1 MLDERETISHQMKRR
16 VGSLI
21 GRLNNG
27 GRQPVSEHW
36 MRYPAEPLQPSYYA
50 QLLATAVSMTEEE
63 QRARALMEPRE
74 TPRGKSDGR
83 EVGAPEVSIGIE
95 GDWLGDAQQPQRA
108 SQVHD
113 PLHDGP
119 LIV

>member
-1 MLDERETISHQMKRR
+1 
-16 VGSLI
+16 
-21 GRLNNG
+21 
-27 GRQPVSEHW
+27 

-95 GDWLGDAQQPQRA
+95 GDWLGDAQQPHSDAPDRLFSNRIPCNWQQL
-108 SQVHD
+108 QVQVW
-113 PLHDGP
+113 PP
-119 LIV
+119 